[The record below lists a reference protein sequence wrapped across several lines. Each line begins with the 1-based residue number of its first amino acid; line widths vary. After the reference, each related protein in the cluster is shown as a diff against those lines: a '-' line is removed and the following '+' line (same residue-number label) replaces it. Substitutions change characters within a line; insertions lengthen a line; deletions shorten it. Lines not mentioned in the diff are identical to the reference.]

1 MSQAQG
7 TGRYPTG
14 LTALV
19 VPIPE
24 AEPVVGRWRTA
35 LDPSAAYGVPA
46 HVTVMYPFLPLDA
59 VDREAL
65 AGLFA
70 GYAPFE
76 VVFARCGRLPEL
88 LYLEPVPGEPF
99 VQLTHAVTGRWPEAR
114 PYGGKYET
122 VMPHLSIGYEN
133 DGAALDEAGTAIER
147 GLPVTA
153 RVGAVQLVAYDGT
166 VWQVVEDFPLTA
178 AGSPR

>member
-1 MSQAQG
+1 M
-7 TGRYPTG
+7 TGRYPAG

-70 GYAPFE
+70 GHAPFE

-88 LYLEPVPGEPF
+88 LYLEPAPGEPF
-99 VQLTHAVTGRWPEAR
+99 VRLTHAVTARWPEAR

-122 VMPHLSIGYEN
+122 VMSHLSVGYES

-153 RVGAVQLVAYDGT
+153 RVAAVQLVAYDGT

-178 AGSPR
+178 AGSPP

>member
-1 MSQAQG
+1 MSRAQG
-7 TGRYPTG
+7 MDRYPAG

-46 HVTVMYPFLPLDA
+46 HVTVMYPFLPLGA
-59 VDREAL
+59 VDRAAL
-65 AGLFA
+65 AELFA

-76 VVFARCGRLPEL
+76 VVFARCGRLPGL
-88 LYLEPVPGEPF
+88 LYLEPAPGEPF
-99 VQLTHAVTGRWPEAR
+99 VRLTHAVTGRWPEAR

-122 VMPHLSIGYEN
+122 AMPHLSVGYDS
-133 DGAALDEAGTAIER
+133 DGSTFDEAGTTIEQE
-147 GLPVTA
+147 LPVTA
-153 RVGAVQLVAYDGT
+153 RVAAVQLVAYDGGA
-166 VWQVVEDFPLTA
+166 WQVVEDFPLTA
-178 AGSPR
+178 AGSPT